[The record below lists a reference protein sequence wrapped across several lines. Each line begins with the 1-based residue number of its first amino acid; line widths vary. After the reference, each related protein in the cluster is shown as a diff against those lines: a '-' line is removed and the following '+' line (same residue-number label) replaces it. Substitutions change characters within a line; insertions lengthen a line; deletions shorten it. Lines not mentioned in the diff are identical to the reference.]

1 MIGSV
6 RQPPRASPSMSAKSF
21 VVDAPRRKRPKII
34 PMYQGSTPTM
44 VLTHDQPATLSSTPL
59 GIAIVTLAQMP
70 RCFVRSGG
78 QEYTK
83 VATVAATTIQKHS
96 CRPPGVTSHA
106 SPSASAY
113 VVHVKIQASRIVRR
127 PLVRGRVGL
136 LIRSISRS

>member
-1 MIGSV
+1 MKLPVSTRVHAPIEIIRNGTTNDGEIIHAARRTPYMIGSV
-6 RQPPRASPSMSAKSF
+6 RHPPRASPSMSAKSF
-21 VVDAPRRKRPKII
+21 VVDAPSRKRPKIM

-96 CRPPGVTSHA
+96 CRPP
-106 SPSASAY
+106 
-113 VVHVKIQASRIVRR
+113 
-127 PLVRGRVGL
+127 
-136 LIRSISRS
+136 